1 MTSVYFFNL
10 TEKTEYDKTLLP
22 KNVQDHCKK
31 RESVAA
37 ATELLNMSVQGLRYK
52 KNNKPVADN
61 CFVSISH
68 SENMV
73 AVCTSENPVG
83 IDIEKIDDTR
93 NFEKIANRYF
103 HGKEK
108 EFFEQNPT
116 ADAFYEIWTKKEAY
130 TKIDGNGVIEIQ
142 KGIDVLSIKNHQ
154 FQTEKVN
161 EYMLTICERVK

>member
-10 TEKTEYDKTLLP
+10 TEKTEYDKSLLP
-22 KNVQDHCKK
+22 QNVQDHCKK
-31 RESVAA
+31 PESIAA
-37 ATELLNMSVQGLRYK
+37 ATELLNMGVENLWYDR
-52 KNNKPVADN
+52 NKPMADN

-68 SENMV
+68 SGDMV
-73 AVCTSENPVG
+73 AVCTSENPIG
-83 IDIEKIDDTR
+83 IDIEKIDDAR
-93 NFEKIANRYF
+93 NFAKIANRYF

-142 KGIDVLSIKNHQ
+142 KGIDVLSIENHE

-161 EYMLTICERVK
+161 EYMLTICERI

>member
-10 TEKTEYDKTLLP
+10 TEKTEYDKALLP
-22 KNVQDHCKK
+22 QNVQDHCTKK
-31 RESVAA
+31 ESIGA
-37 ATELLNMSVQGLRYK
+37 ATELLNMGVQGLRYDQ
-52 KNNKPVADN
+52 NKPFADN

-68 SENMV
+68 SGDMV
-73 AVCTSENPVG
+73 AVCKSENPVG

-108 EFFEQNPT
+108 EFFNENPT

-142 KGIDVLSIKNHQ
+142 KGIDVLSIENHE

-161 EYMLTICERVK
+161 EYMLTICERIR

>member
-37 ATELLNMSVQGLRYK
+37 ATELLNMGVHGLRYE

-142 KGIDVLSIKNHQ
+142 KGFDVLSIENHQ

>member
-1 MTSVYFFNL
+1 MKSIYFFEL
-10 TEKTEYDKTLLP
+10 SEKNEYKKDLP
-22 KNVQDHCKK
+22 QNVLEHCKK
-31 RESVAA
+31 RESYEAA
-37 ATELLNMSVQGLRYK
+37 KALVDMGVQGLRYEE
-52 KNNKPVADN
+52 NGKPVADN

-68 SENMV
+68 SGDMV
-73 AVCTSENPVG
+73 AVCTSENPIG

-108 EFFEQNPT
+108 AYFEQSPT

-142 KGIDVLSIKNHQ
+142 KGIDVLSIENHQ

-161 EYMLTICERVK
+161 EYMLTICERLK

>member
-22 KNVQDHCKK
+22 KNVQSHCKK

-37 ATELLNMSVQGLRYK
+37 ATELLTMGVQGLRYEE
-52 KNNKPVADN
+52 NNKPVADN

-68 SENMV
+68 SGDMV

-142 KGIDVLSIKNHQ
+142 KGFDVLSIENHQ